1 MSGFSYRN
9 FNMVDS
15 GMRALNERLIATLEY
30 EISNDE
36 FIDTFVPEHLRE
48 MSRQIRHLFHL
59 GWSVPSAVDSS
70 LTLSDGVDYRM
81 QFAFVGATAPVLPK
95 QLLKP
100 TEENAVLERIKAH
113 MEKRVEMGK
122 QIGAAVAA
130 VKKLNELCGSEQQVR
145 YFFPTVLLLLEHS
158 SYDADGKIIADKL
171 RGAKTPR
178 SLPSLPNWVREG
190 LTIGAGI
197 FTAASFMP
205 QPTHRT
211 RDVLI
216 ELGSN
221 TASFLFHGERI
232 SIL

>member
-1 MSGFSYRN
+1 MPGFSYRN
-9 FNMVDS
+9 YNMVQG
-15 GMRALNERLIATLEY
+15 GMNSLSERLIATLDY
-30 EISNDE
+30 EISNNE

-48 MSRQIRHLFHL
+48 MSRQIKHLFHL
-59 GWSVPSAVDSS
+59 GWSVPSAVESS
-70 LTLSDGVDYRM
+70 LTLSDNVDYRM
-81 QFAFVGATAPVLPK
+81 HFSFVGAHAPVIPK

-100 TEENAVLERIKAH
+100 TGENAVMERIQAH

-145 YFFPTVLLLLEHS
+145 YFFPTVLLLLEHCIHDS
-158 SYDADGKIIADKL
+158 DGKIMADKL

-190 LTIGAGI
+190 LAVGAGI
-197 FTAASFMP
+197 FTAASFLP
-205 QPTHRT
+205 EPTNRT
-211 RDVLI
+211 REVRI
-216 ELGSN
+216 ELNQNS
-221 TASFLFHGERI
+221 ASFLFHGERI